1 MIRLNSNRPIAAE
14 VKPDPNL
21 RENERPAV
29 GSQTPRQ
36 DLNVVT
42 MSGTPFANG
51 NKVNN
56 PCGFPGYGGLY
67 DGSYP
72 VYRFMIRHPR
82 LAHVRRKVFGKILA
96 NQWGWVVKNGTP
108 ENVANYARDTLT
120 RLRRPYLVHAL
131 RSLDF
136 GQVTFEKVWDVI
148 EGRWV
153 ITDLKPLSVDTT
165 VLAVDE
171 GGRFAGVY
179 PDGKNSKLFN
189 RRKSVHVVYDPEG
202 WDVFGNSRLEN
213 IRETAWRDWLDCAT
227 QLMYLSYKISGKL
240 AVILAPAGK
249 FIAPDG
255 VTQIDWREQA
265 IAAGKAIADPR
276 ANNVVYMPTMA
287 IPDNRSKENIDLAKI
302 PIVSIDVK
310 DFGSH
315 GEAVGKFLERLAWN
329 EDLMYAGYY
338 QSSRSGMQ
346 SKHGSRADSESQ
358 TEDDVTDPEITEG
371 EEAEAYNEQIVDD
384 SIVLNFGPKWREHV
398 RAVPASM
405 RDKYAQGDWKILDAV
420 LLDDYLRPELVEK
433 LGTGID
439 AIVRRRG
446 IAVEGDEP
454 IKLTNTN
461 TPDPSDETP
470 EEAAQ
475 RLKAE
480 GQPNGGAAAGKPAPR
495 PGQGQPAR

>member
-14 VKPDPNL
+14 VKPDPN
-21 RENERPAV
+21 RNEEQRPAV
-29 GSQTPRQ
+29 GSQTTRQ
-36 DLNVVT
+36 DLNVVS
-42 MSGTPFANG
+42 MSGLPFANG
-51 NKVNN
+51 NNTRN

-67 DGSYP
+67 EGTYP

-96 NQWGWVVKNGTP
+96 NQWGWVIKKGTP
-108 ENVANYARDTLT
+108 AAVGDYARDTLT

-136 GQVTFEKVWDVI
+136 GQVTFEKVWDVFQ
-148 EGRWV
+148 GRYV
-153 ITDLKPLSVDTT
+153 LADLKPLSVDTT

-179 PDGKNSKLFN
+179 PDGKNAKLFN

-249 FIAPDG
+249 FLAPDG
-255 VTQIDWREQA
+255 VTMIDWREQA

-276 ANNVVYMPTMA
+276 ANNVVYMPTMSV
-287 IPDNRSKENIDLAKI
+287 PDNRSKENIDLAKI
-302 PIVSIDVK
+302 PLVQIDVK

-315 GEAVGKFLERLAWN
+315 GEAVGKFLDRLAWN
-329 EDLMYAGYY
+329 EDLMYAGYH

-346 SKHGSRADSESQ
+346 GKHGTNAEAETQ
-358 TEDDVTDPEITEG
+358 TEDDVTDPEITEADL
-371 EEAEAYNEQIVDD
+371 AEAFNTQCVDD
-384 SIVLNFGPKWREHV
+384 AITLNFGSQFAENV

-405 RDKYAQGDWKILDAV
+405 RDKYAQGDWKVLDAI
-420 LLDDYLRPELVEK
+420 LADEFLRPELVDQ
-433 LGTGID
+433 LGTGVD

-454 IKLTNTN
+454 IKLKNTN
-461 TPDPSDETP
+461 PPDPADETP
-470 EEAAQ
+470 EDAAKRQ
-475 RLKAE
+475 QQQQGGAN
-480 GQPNGGAAAGKPAPR
+480 NGGAKPKPEAG
-495 PGQGQPAR
+495 GPAR